1 MYKLRVLLLILSSVF
16 LLNSAA
22 YADEAMAP
30 KQPEDVKVE
39 TDAEKAKMQYQT
51 AFPNSSLGRIKLLML
66 KLHCRQSLNRDA
78 L

>member
-22 YADEAMAP
+22 YADETMAP

-39 TDAEKAKMQYQT
+39 TDAEKAKMQ
-51 AFPNSSLGRIKLLML
+51 A
-66 KLHCRQSLNRDA
+66 DA
-78 L
+78 PKEEMKDHQADTKKN